1 MNASGLRFD
10 RLSKVFLP
18 AICAGMAMVCVGCS
32 ETLVTHDPSNRFVK
46 DDTPHQTVGS
56 DRATSEALEKFGAA
70 PSRYTLGPGDVISVI
85 VWAHPELSGKQTIG
99 PDGTVQVP
107 FVGTI
112 EVSNLTADEV
122 SAKLTRVLSDYYAG
136 PPAATTTINSYAGN
150 NIIVLGHV
158 AKPGLLHFAD
168 SPTLLEV
175 LARAGAQNSPKQ
187 DISGV
192 LTRCAIFRG
201 NESAVWMDLRP
212 LLRGDAPFL
221 NIRLRPNDLVYV
233 PDSDEQVYVM
243 GQVKNP
249 GVYPLTPNMSFLS
262 AIAQAGG
269 TNDNAQAGKIIISRP
284 SQNIQ
289 RVIDLKTFVN
299 GDHGVNYSLEA
310 GDIVYVPKSGLAK
323 VGYVLQQINPIT
335 QSLLFGAAL
344 F

>member
-1 MNASGLRFD
+1 MNSPGSGFASSLKVL
-10 RLSKVFLP
+10 LS
-18 AICAGMAMVCVGCS
+18 AICLGVAVICSACS
-32 ETLVTHDPSNRFVK
+32 ENIATHDPSNRFVK
-46 DDTPHQTVGS
+46 DAIPHQTLGS
-56 DRATSEALEKFGAA
+56 DRAASEALEKFGSA

-85 VWAHPELSGKQTIG
+85 VWAHPELSGKQTVG
-99 PDGTVQVP
+99 PDGAVQVP

-112 EVSNLTADEV
+112 EVANLTADEV
-122 SAKLTRVLSDYYAG
+122 SAKLTRVLSDYYVG
-136 PPAATTTINSYAGN
+136 PPAATTTINSYNGN

-175 LARAGAQNSPKQ
+175 LARAGAQNSKE

-192 LTRCAIFRG
+192 FTRCAIFRG

-249 GVYPLTPNMSFLS
+249 GVYPLTPNMSFLA

-289 RVIDLKTFVN
+289 RVIDLKSFVN
-299 GDHGVNYSLEA
+299 GDRGVNYSLEA
-310 GDIVYVPKSGLAK
+310 GDIIYVPKSGLAK